1 MKENWIRQFEQI
13 RRKTWMG
20 LLFGVLLFVSSPY
33 VLLIF
38 PNSLRLDGLLY
49 TVGFLS
55 ILYFG
60 IFSLKCPNCQSPIYF
75 GDAFS
80 IQNCKECGSKLRHD
94 NHHI

>member
-1 MKENWIRQFEQI
+1 MGEKWVRQYRQK
-13 RRKTWMG
+13 RRKTWIG
-20 LLFGVLLFVSSPY
+20 ILFGILLFMASPY
-33 VLLIF
+33 ILLIF

-60 IFSLKCPNCQSPIYF
+60 IFSLKCPNCHSPIYI

-94 NHHI
+94 NH